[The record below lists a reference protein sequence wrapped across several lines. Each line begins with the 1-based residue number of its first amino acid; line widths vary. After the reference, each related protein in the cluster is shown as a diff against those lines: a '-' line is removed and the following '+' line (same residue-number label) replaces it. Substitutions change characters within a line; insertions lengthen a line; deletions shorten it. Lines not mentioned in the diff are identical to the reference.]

1 MRDRSG
7 VCRTETERKG
17 DGDMGSL
24 SQIYTVGGL
33 MMVLFLSACAAAE
46 HNASEGPLPS
56 VATQPVAV
64 MDVDYDGDDVVA
76 S

>member
-1 MRDRSG
+1 
-7 VCRTETERKG
+7 
-17 DGDMGSL
+17 MGSL

-46 HNASEGPLPS
+46 HSATEGPLPS
-56 VATQPVAV
+56 VSTQPVAV
-64 MDVDYDGDDVVA
+64 MDVDYEGDIVA